1 MQNSERKVTSTTP
14 NILTHDISNE
24 FNDCNSRKE
33 VHFSELFSYSNLG
46 TKLYVRNRNASD
58 SFQPLGMNGNK
69 SIQDFMVDSKIPKWW
84 RTKIPLVTN
93 TSGIAW
99 VVGWRISEWAKVL
112 EKDTRCIEICFAT
125 TLANS
130 I

>member
-1 MQNSERKVTSTTP
+1 
-14 NILTHDISNE
+14 
-24 FNDCNSRKE
+24 
-33 VHFSELFSYSNLG
+33 
-46 TKLYVRNRNASD
+46 
-58 SFQPLGMNGNK
+58 
-69 SIQDFMVDSKIPKWW
+69 MVDSKIPKWW

-125 TLANS
+125 TLSNS